1 MHTADNQSN
10 VVTVDLNITA
20 ETNNI
25 VFKGN
30 LPTNATEDS
39 PYEYQPQITDKDLPE
54 YTVDIT
60 ESTNNGESSLT
71 IQIRD
76 EDLTTVETIAIDSST
91 TQVNVTKN
99 ITYHFI
105 YHGTESFNLYKG
117 NDSIH
122 EFNSENPDFRLTLH
136 NHDSLGT
143 NLYHVSDGTQSV
155 NLNITANNL
164 YTYSLIGKPA
174 WLTLNTATGALTG
187 TPTQANVNTYT
198 DLQYTVQKT
207 ASNRTS
213 TDAFDITVINTN
225 DRPIANAV
233 SRTQVDEGNSI
244 NITLSG
250 EDDDGDSLSFQLL
263 SPPNNLDGRT
273 NIVGNTLT
281 YTHNG
286 DENTG
291 LVQLQY
297 QASDGE
303 LISDPAT
310 IEINVNSVNDAPVFN
325 DMHVLV
331 NLNDNKNITLTATDA
346 DSANLTYAIVQNTT
360 LNNASASL
368 QNNILT
374 YNAPSTLPGES
385 YTDQII
391 VSASDNAETTSA
403 TINIYFYHQNEH
415 PQQPLNIPNIQTRMG
430 TNTSAGTILW
440 DLNNQHGFRDVVTN
454 AAIRYTKLSN
464 DKFIVEEST
473 GYLKVA
479 DNAEFNS
486 NQNETIEVSAVAQ
499 LNNLSFIAV
508 TFTVTVDIIPS
519 LNLDDGSNNGIPDQI
534 DSINTGEL
542 ILDNDFNFNESFAD
556 FRKEN
561 VTIEVD
567 SGNDVTIN
575 NAKLKLKKMII
586 GGREKS
592 TLKMNNEGTLDIA
605 TDMIL
610 GSEIGDKAE
619 MTLNHK
625 DAIFKLGDDFII
637 GEEGTA
643 TFNISNG
650 EAQINGALTLEKQPI
665 RRRHAH

>member
-1 MHTADNQSN
+1 MNLILYPTHTKNIFGKDIFKWELHTADNQSN

-39 PYEYQPQITDKDLPE
+39 LYEYQPQITDKDLPE

-136 NHDSLGT
+136 NHDSLRT

-225 DRPIANAV
+225 DKPIANAV

-263 SPPNNLDGRT
+263 SSKQSRWSNKHCWKHSNL
-273 NIVGNTLT
+273 
-281 YTHNG
+281 Y
-286 DENTG
+286 
-291 LVQLQY
+291 
-297 QASDGE
+297 S
-303 LISDPAT
+303 
-310 IEINVNSVNDAPVFN
+310 
-325 DMHVLV
+325 
-331 NLNDNKNITLTATDA
+331 
-346 DSANLTYAIVQNTT
+346 
-360 LNNASASL
+360 
-368 QNNILT
+368 
-374 YNAPSTLPGES
+374 
-385 YTDQII
+385 
-391 VSASDNAETTSA
+391 
-403 TINIYFYHQNEH
+403 
-415 PQQPLNIPNIQTRMG
+415 
-430 TNTSAGTILW
+430 
-440 DLNNQHGFRDVVTN
+440 
-454 AAIRYTKLSN
+454 
-464 DKFIVEEST
+464 
-473 GYLKVA
+473 
-479 DNAEFNS
+479 
-486 NQNETIEVSAVAQ
+486 
-499 LNNLSFIAV
+499 
-508 TFTVTVDIIPS
+508 
-519 LNLDDGSNNGIPDQI
+519 
-534 DSINTGEL
+534 
-542 ILDNDFNFNESFAD
+542 
-556 FRKEN
+556 
-561 VTIEVD
+561 
-567 SGNDVTIN
+567 
-575 NAKLKLKKMII
+575 
-586 GGREKS
+586 
-592 TLKMNNEGTLDIA
+592 
-605 TDMIL
+605 
-610 GSEIGDKAE
+610 
-619 MTLNHK
+619 
-625 DAIFKLGDDFII
+625 
-637 GEEGTA
+637 
-643 TFNISNG
+643 
-650 EAQINGALTLEKQPI
+650 
-665 RRRHAH
+665 